1 MAIEERVAVKEGL
14 ATLEEVQKMSY
25 ARSEKEI
32 LRLRTLIIAA
42 IGSVIL
48 TASSMYVALRMG
60 ALPWPTI
67 FVVLLSMTLLRV
79 LGNTNLNEINVA
91 HTGMSA
97 GALLAGGLA
106 FTIPALWMLGHTE
119 VPMVQIFLIALGAA
133 ILGTLITAFIRD
145 TMIIRLKLPYP
156 IGTAAFLTLKA
167 GDVGGKKRNTLFASL
182 SISAIFV
189 AIRDWFGKIP
199 ALIQSSTLAAKN
211 IFMGIGLYPM
221 AAGIGYIIGPLYI
234 GTWTLGAILSYL
246 IIIPIATN
254 ILGYSVDVSLAFT
267 RSLGIGLIIGGGIAI
282 IVKELGS
289 RIRDIIG
296 SIKEQV
302 GGLLKYFIVLAIVSV
317 ILLIV
322 AGIPWYA
329 AVIGVIGTMVAGI
342 MAATITGQTGIDP
355 MEIFGILVLLF
366 VMALFDINIVAG
378 VLLTAFVAA
387 AVGVAGDALNDYKAG
402 YLLETP
408 PRYQI
413 LSELVGAIVGAL
425 TAGFVLKMLVDVYG
439 PTAFGPDKFFVAP
452 QAYAVSLMIQGIPN
466 LTAFLLGTIAGFV
479 LNIFNIPAMT
489 IGIGVYLPMVIT
501 VPGALGGLVRVII
514 DKKYPQYSELGTITG
529 AGLLGGEGI
538 AGVVIALVLFLMRG

>member
-1 MAIEERVAVKEGL
+1 MAVEERVAVKEGL

-145 TMIIRLKLPYP
+145 IMIIRLKLPYP

-211 IFMGIGLYPM
+211 IFVGIGLYPM
-221 AAGIGYIIGPLYI
+221 AAGIGYIIGPLYV

-254 ILGYSVDVSLAFT
+254 ILGYSVDASLAFT

-289 RIRDIIG
+289 RIRDVIG

-302 GGLLKYFIVLAIVSV
+302 GGLLKYFLVLAIVSV

-366 VMALFDINIVAG
+366 VMALFNINIVAG

-387 AVGVAGDALNDYKAG
+387 AVGIAGDALNDYKAG

-408 PRYQI
+408 QI

-466 LTAFLLGTIAGFV
+466 LIAFLLGIIVGFV

-489 IGIGVYLPMVIT
+489 IGIGIYLPMVIT
-501 VPGALGGLVRVII
+501 VPAALGGLVRVII
-514 DKKYPQYSELGTITG
+514 DKKYPQYSELVTITV